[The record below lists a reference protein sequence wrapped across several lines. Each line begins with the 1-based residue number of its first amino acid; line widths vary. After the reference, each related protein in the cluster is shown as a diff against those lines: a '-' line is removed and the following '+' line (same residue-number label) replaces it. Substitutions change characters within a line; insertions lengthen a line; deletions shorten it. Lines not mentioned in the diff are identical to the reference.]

1 MKKQEL
7 RLSGSGGQGLILA
20 GIILAAAAAKE
31 GKNVV
36 QTQSYGPEARGGA
49 SKSEVVISD
58 ERIDYPKVTRPDFL
72 LALTEEA
79 LFKYIEDIKEDGIV
93 LADSSV
99 EPGEAGDKVKSFYS
113 LPVLKTARE
122 ELKPIVANMVALG
135 AIVASSEV
143 TGPEA
148 TREAIKE
155 NVPPGTEDLNIKAFE
170 KGYELGK
177 QQVKS

>member
-20 GIILAAAAAKE
+20 GIILAASATSE

-49 SKSEVVISD
+49 SKSEVLICD
-58 ERIDYPKVTRPDFL
+58 ERIDYPKVTKPDFL

-79 LFKYIEDIKEDGIV
+79 LEKYIEDVKEDGMVI
-93 LADSSV
+93 ADNSV
-99 EPGEAGDKVKSFYS
+99 ERDDLKDKVKDFYY
-113 LPVLKTARE
+113 LPILKTAKE

-135 AIVASSEV
+135 AIVACSNV
-143 TGPEA
+143 TTPEA
-148 TREAIKE
+148 AKEAIKA
-155 NVPPGTEDLNIKAFE
+155 NVPQGTEDLNCRAFE

-177 QQVKS
+177 EVV

>member
-31 GKNVV
+31 GRNVV

-49 SKSEVVISD
+49 SKSEVLISD
-58 ERIDYPKVTRPDFL
+58 ERIDYPKVTEPDFL

-79 LFKYIEDIKEDGIV
+79 LAKYLDDVKTEGMVI
-93 LADSSV
+93 ADASV
-99 EPGEAGDKVKSFYS
+99 EAKEAGNRIEQLYS
-113 LPVLKTARE
+113 LPILKTAKE

-135 AIVASSEV
+135 AIVACSGV
-143 TGPEA
+143 TAPE
-148 TREAIKE
+148 TTKEAIQE
-155 NVPPGTEDLNIKAFE
+155 NVPPGTEDLNCKAFE
-170 KGYELGK
+170 KGYELGEK
-177 QQVKS
+177 KLKL